1 MSRQTIPGDVFA
13 SLTASLV
20 GDFDLAEFLDQVARG
35 CAQVCGA
42 DGIGIVVVDRS
53 GVLRDVAYTDEAVR
67 RLERRQVE
75 LAEGPCVD
83 CVREGRPVS
92 WPDLATADGRW
103 PQIAPAAREA
113 GFGSVHALPLR
124 LHASPRG
131 ALNLFMHEPGQLAPG
146 ELATAQAFADLSML
160 GILQQQPGRS
170 ETAAGYVTRAL
181 EDRSVIE
188 RAKGILAETGDL
200 SMDEAYQRLLDFAR
214 RADRRPT
221 AVARDLS
228 EGRLTGSAVLA
239 HTAGDPER

>member
-1 MSRQTIPGDVFA
+1 MRPG
-13 SLTASLV
+13 LRCRRHRH
-20 GDFDLAEFLDQVARG
+20 RG
-35 CAQVCGA
+35 RRPERGA
-42 DGIGIVVVDRS
+42 AG
-53 GVLRDVAYTDEAVR
+53 R
-67 RLERRQVE
+67 RLHRRGRPPPG
-75 LAEGPCVD
+75 AASGRARRGPCVD